1 LNLKKTKMVRFKN
14 DGKEIREELSSEWN
28 CKECGSTEIIEDH
41 AAGDMV
47 KNEIILNSKV
57 CTNCGFVVGERVV
70 DVEKEWREFES
81 DPDSRNKSRVG
92 GPMNP

>member
-47 KNEIILNSKV
+47 KRK
-57 CTNCGFVVGERVV
+57 
-70 DVEKEWREFES
+70 
-81 DPDSRNKSRVG
+81 
-92 GPMNP
+92 

>member
-1 LNLKKTKMVRFKN
+1 MWFNRNYRRPCSWRHGKK
-14 DGKEIREELSSEWN
+14 
-28 CKECGSTEIIEDH
+28 
-41 AAGDMV
+41 
-47 KNEIILNSKV
+47 EIILNSKV